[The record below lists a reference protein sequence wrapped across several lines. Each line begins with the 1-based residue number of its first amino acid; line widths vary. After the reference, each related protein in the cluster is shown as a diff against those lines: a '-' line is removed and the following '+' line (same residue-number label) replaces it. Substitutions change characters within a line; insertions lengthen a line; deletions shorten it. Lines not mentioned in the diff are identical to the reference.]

1 MFFYLSHGSPPI
13 YIHIH
18 PQMMQSRSFFAH
30 IALWLVAMQHG
41 VRHKAPKLN
50 EVVAVNSTAHI
61 AKVAKTAALV
71 AGGALTR
78 AVVLV
83 SVLITPLR
91 RAAWMPVT

>member
-1 MFFYLSHGSPPI
+1 
-13 YIHIH
+13 
-18 PQMMQSRSFFAH
+18 
-30 IALWLVAMQHG
+30 MQHD

-61 AKVAKTAALV
+61 AKVTQTAAPV

>member
-1 MFFYLSHGSPPI
+1 M
-13 YIHIH
+13 
-18 PQMMQSRSFFAH
+18 
-30 IALWLVAMQHG
+30 
-41 VRHKAPKLN
+41 
-50 EVVAVNSTAHI
+50 NSTAHI
-61 AKVAKTAALV
+61 AKVTQTAAPV